1 MLLLASQSPRRR
13 ELLQLLNIPF
23 SIVEIKNVKES
34 YDPTMNPEEVPEYL
48 SRLKASAYKDFL
60 NDNDVLITADTIVLL
75 EGKILGKPKDEEDA
89 KKMLSNLSGKT
100 HKVITGVTITT
111 QKTSVTF
118 SSVTEVK
125 FSDLSTA
132 EIDYYVSEFKPLDKA
147 GAYGIQEWIGAVGV
161 ESIDGSF
168 YNVMGLPVHRLYKEL
183 RPFIQDVESSLHT
196 CT

>member
-60 NDNDVLITADTIVLL
+60 NVNDVLITADTIVLL
-75 EGKILGKPKDEEDA
+75 EGKILGKPKGEEDA
-89 KKMLSNLSGKT
+89 KRMLSNLSGKT

-125 FSDLSTA
+125 FSNLSKA